1 VLTANQIKS
10 LTALQLKKYR
20 IEQGKFLVEGEKI
33 VAELLQQTKFRVSV
47 VYATGAWIDKQPKM
61 QTAILDLIHEVTEAE
76 LKKISSLTTPNQVAA
91 VVDLP
96 QEKPNLEA
104 LEAGLYYYLDGLQD
118 PSNMGAILRIA
129 DWFGVKGVFCSQN
142 TVDAYH
148 PKVIQAGMGA
158 FLRVPTY
165 EVDLLTLKNANPT
178 WNILGAV
185 MNGEKISA
193 NSQLSNGIL
202 VIGNEGRGISKET
215 ELLLTHRLTIPRGA
229 GGGAESLNAAV
240 ATGILTF
247 GLLQV

>member
-20 IEQGKFLVEGEKI
+20 TEQGKFLVEGEKI
-33 VAELLQQTKFRVSV
+33 VAELLQQAKFKVSSI
-47 VYATGAWIDKQPKM
+47 YATGAWIDKQAKM
-61 QTAILDLIHEVTEAE
+61 PAAQLNLIQEVSETE
-76 LKKISSLTTPNQVAA
+76 LKKISSLTTPNQVVA

-96 QEKPNLEA
+96 QKKGDFAAIEV
-104 LEAGLYYYLDGLQD
+104 GLYYYLDGLQD

-129 DWFGVKGVFCSQN
+129 DWFGVKGVFCSQT

-158 FLRVPTY
+158 FLRVPTH
-165 EVDLLTLKNANPT
+165 EFDLLTLKNANPT
-178 WNILGAV
+178 LNILGAV
-185 MNGEKISA
+185 MNGEKLST
-193 NSQLSNGIL
+193 NPQLSNGIL
-202 VIGNEGRGISKET
+202 VIGNEGKGISKET

-229 GGGAESLNAAV
+229 SGGAESLNAAV

-247 GLLQV
+247 GLLEL